1 MKAVGKLEQ
10 NSPMSS
16 VHLKALFP
24 PETKHKKANIR
35 SFPDRTGLCV
45 GHEKDAIGWS
55 ESSAGGWHEV

>member
-45 GHEKDAIGWS
+45 GHEKDAIG
-55 ESSAGGWHEV
+55 